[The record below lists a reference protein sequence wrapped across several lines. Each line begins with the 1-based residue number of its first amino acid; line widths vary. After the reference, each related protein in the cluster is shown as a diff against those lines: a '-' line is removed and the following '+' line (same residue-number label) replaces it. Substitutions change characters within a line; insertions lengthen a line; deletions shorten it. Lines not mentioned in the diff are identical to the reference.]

1 MTQRATN
8 EDAQAGDEAEHYV
21 SIGYFDPLV
30 GRRII
35 KRLSIEGVRFRA
47 YDASRLD
54 VASTGTIDYVSWCDP
69 YPITARINRIELF
82 VHSNDLDTARKVIDE
97 V

>member
-1 MTQRATN
+1 MTERATN
-8 EDAQAGDEAEHYV
+8 EDAQGGDEAEHYV

-35 KRLSIEGVRFRA
+35 KRLSTEGVRFRA
-47 YDASRLD
+47 HDASRLD
-54 VASTGTIDYVSWCDP
+54 VASAGTIDYVSWRYP

-82 VHSNDLDTARKVIDE
+82 VHWEDLDTVRKVIDE

>member
-35 KRLSIEGVRFRA
+35 KPLSSEGVRFRA

-54 VASTGTIDYVSWCDP
+54 VASTGT
-69 YPITARINRIELF
+69 TARINRIELF
-82 VHSNDLDTARKVIDE
+82 VHSDDLDTARKVIDE